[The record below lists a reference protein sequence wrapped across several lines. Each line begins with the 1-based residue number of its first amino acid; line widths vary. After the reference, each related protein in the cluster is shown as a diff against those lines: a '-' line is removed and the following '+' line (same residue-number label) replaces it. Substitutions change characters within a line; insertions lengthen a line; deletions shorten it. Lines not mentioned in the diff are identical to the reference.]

1 MDADQA
7 SSAVATDGWMELLT
21 LVRGDVAAA
30 VEQTIESTRT
40 MRSYDDLAVEVR
52 RELVRYSYAAV
63 LEGLEQRRRPGEGDD
78 GAFFETAGE
87 IRARQGVAIR
97 EMLTLWRL
105 GLEHLHELAGAV
117 APVGPEREA
126 LLLEFLEL
134 ALAWAD
140 FAMLHAAE
148 GHRLGELSQARERQ
162 HARTNLV
169 RRVLAGTSPFSEI
182 RNAVTSLGL
191 DPDAAYH
198 AVRAR
203 PEPAADM
210 DAIEAYLGA
219 DGLVIR
225 GNGLVALIDGDAC
238 GFIRQ
243 LPRGAAPLAVGVS
256 DPVGLAAMEQAS
268 RQAGRA
274 LQTALALG
282 AKGTFDLAALGLDA
296 AIASDVDVGEAMVRR
311 YLKPLDD
318 HPGGSVLL
326 KTVECYLANNLSV
339 ESTAQDLGVHVN
351 TVRQRLGRA
360 EALTGHRLRETETI
374 VEFWWALQRR
384 RFE

>member
-1 MDADQA
+1 
-7 SSAVATDGWMELLT
+7 
-21 LVRGDVAAA
+21 
-30 VEQTIESTRT
+30 
-40 MRSYDDLAVEVR
+40 
-52 RELVRYSYAAV
+52 
-63 LEGLEQRRRPGEGDD
+63 
-78 GAFFETAGE
+78 
-87 IRARQGVAIR
+87 
-97 EMLTLWRL
+97 
-105 GLEHLHELAGAV
+105 
-117 APVGPEREA
+117 
-126 LLLEFLEL
+126 
-134 ALAWAD
+134 
-140 FAMLHAAE
+140 MLHAAE

-191 DPDAAYH
+191 DPDAVYH

-219 DGLVIR
+219 DGLVTR
-225 GNGLVALIDGDAC
+225 GNGRDAC

-282 AKGTFDLAALGLDA
+282 AKGTFDLGALGLDA

-311 YLKPLDD
+311 YIRPLDD

-326 KTVECYLANNLSV
+326 KTVECYLANNLSI

-360 EALTGHRLRETETI
+360 EVLTGHRLRETETM
-374 VEFWWALQRR
+374 VEFWWALRRR